1 MKLRRPNFTFFI
13 ISISAVALIG
23 LTAIQF
29 FWISQSVI
37 SRQEIFSRNVE
48 EVLSSTVYHIEKFE
62 IAEKLESTIKD
73 YESGSELFAMVDSIN
88 RVFIKELQYLS
99 GDTVVPDS
107 VVEQMIQSIR
117 QEISTSTYGRGIN
130 TEDSVFYN
138 IIKEYVDSVNTPI
151 VLEND
156 SLSPEII
163 AEQERFD
170 SIRQLKIDSIRNEFD
185 RLVKRTIIVS
195 EVFQNIF
202 NFSHYQSVEER
213 INEEFLNQHLKKG
226 LENKGIDL
234 EFEYGVLV
242 ADRDEVV
249 LQKTGKYELKLREE
263 AYSNLMYPS
272 DPFMGSEYLLIYFPN
287 QKQYVIQQMWGTLLV
302 SIILF
307 VAIIYSFV
315 YIVASIL
322 RQRKIAELKDDFVNN
337 MTHEFKTPISTIAL
351 ACEAL
356 KDRDLSASK
365 EMLSSYVDIIAR
377 ENKRLESMSEKVL
390 QSALMEKDLFKIN
403 KEKTSIHEL
412 IQEEISNIQLNL
424 QQKNGILSSELK
436 AKEYFV
442 DGDRVHL
449 SNLFHNLFDNA
460 IKYSKKTPKIK
471 ISTKNLDENTICI
484 RIKDNGIGI
493 SKSNQK
499 KIFTKLYRVPTGNVH
514 NVKGF
519 GLGLSYVKIITEKHN
534 GTIKLESELRKGSSF
549 FITLP
554 IIKSKTDE

>member
-13 ISISAVALIG
+13 ISISAIALIG

-107 VVEQMIQSIR
+107 VIEQMIQSIR

-170 SIRQLKIDSIRNEFD
+170 SIRNEFD

-213 INEEFLNQHLKKG
+213 INEEFLDQQLKKG

-234 EFEYGVLV
+234 DFEYGILV
-242 ADRDEVV
+242 MDRDEVV

-263 AYSNLMYPS
+263 GYSILMYPS

-287 QKQYVIQQMWGTLLV
+287 QKQYIIQQMWG
-302 SIILF
+302 
-307 VAIIYSFV
+307 
-315 YIVASIL
+315 VASIL

-356 KDRDLSASK
+356 K
-365 EMLSSYVDIIAR
+365 
-377 ENKRLESMSEKVL
+377 
-390 QSALMEKDLFKIN
+390 
-403 KEKTSIHEL
+403 
-412 IQEEISNIQLNL
+412 
-424 QQKNGILSSELK
+424 GI
-436 AKEYFV
+436 
-442 DGDRVHL
+442 
-449 SNLFHNLFDNA
+449 
-460 IKYSKKTPKIK
+460 
-471 ISTKNLDENTICI
+471 
-484 RIKDNGIGI
+484 
-493 SKSNQK
+493 
-499 KIFTKLYRVPTGNVH
+499 
-514 NVKGF
+514 
-519 GLGLSYVKIITEKHN
+519 
-534 GTIKLESELRKGSSF
+534 
-549 FITLP
+549 
-554 IIKSKTDE
+554 

>member
-62 IAEKLESTIKD
+62 IAEKLESTIKE

-99 GDTVVPDS
+99 GDTIVPDS
-107 VVEQMIQSIR
+107 IVEQMIQSIR
-117 QEISTSTYGRGIN
+117 QEISTSSYGRGIN
-130 TEDSVFYN
+130 TEDSAFYF

-151 VLEND
+151 ALETD
-156 SLSPEII
+156 SISPEIL
-163 AEQERFD
+163 AEQEHFD
-170 SIRQLKIDSIRNEFD
+170 SIRQIKIDSIRNEFD

-213 INEEFLNQHLKKG
+213 INESFLDQHLKKG
-226 LENKGIDL
+226 FENKGIDL
-234 EFEYGVLV
+234 DYEYGILV
-242 ADRDEVV
+242 VDRDEVV

-263 AYSNLMYPS
+263 AFSILMYPS

-287 QKQYVIQQMWGTLLV
+287 QKQYIIQQMWGTLLV

-307 VAIIYSFV
+307 VAIIYSFI

-322 RQRKIAELKDDFVNN
+322 RQRKISELKDDFVNN

-356 KDRDLSASK
+356 KDRSLSASK
-365 EMLSSYVDIIAR
+365 EMLSSYLDIIAR

-403 KEKTSIHEL
+403 KEKTNIHEL
-412 IQEEISNIQLNL
+412 IKEEISNIQLNL
-424 QQKNGILSSELK
+424 QQKNGVIISELN
-436 AKEYFV
+436 ATNYFV

-449 SNLFHNLFDNA
+449 TNLFHNLFDNA
-460 IKYSKKTPKIK
+460 IKYSKTTPKIK
-471 ISTKNLDENTICI
+471 ISTKNLDVNTICI

-493 SKSNQK
+493 SKTNQK

-519 GLGLSYVKIITEKHN
+519 GLGLSYVKVITEKHN

-554 IIKSKTDE
+554 IIKTKTDE